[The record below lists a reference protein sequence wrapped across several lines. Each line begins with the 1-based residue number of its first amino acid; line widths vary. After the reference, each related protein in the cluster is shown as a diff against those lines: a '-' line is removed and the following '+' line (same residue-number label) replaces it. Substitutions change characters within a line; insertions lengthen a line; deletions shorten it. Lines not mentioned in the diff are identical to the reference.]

1 MKGIECWAVM
11 SLVYLTTIF
20 VSQGVERKQE
30 QNRLVGIVSIAASS
44 PPKNLGKEKAMYH
57 IPIVPST
64 YDQATVKRIEDQLV

>member
-1 MKGIECWAVM
+1 M

-30 QNRLVGIVSIAASS
+30 QNQLVGIVSIAASS
-44 PPKNLGKEKAMYH
+44 PFPPKNLGKEKAMYH